1 MSKEGDLVT
10 DKGDAQLVEAC
21 LEGDRAAYAELIRRH
36 AARVYAVCLAIA
48 GTSADAEDLA
58 QEALVKGFMELD
70 SLRDRE
76 RFGAW
81 VATIA
86 TNLSRNF
93 ARTRANQKRLLA
105 AMPDCPR
112 PDAESSSAVRR
123 MLWRLPERER
133 ILLMLYYF
141 ENRSTESI
149 AATLGISTAAV
160 HTRLCRARGEL
171 RKLIE
176 KSEARNEK

>member
-1 MSKEGDLVT
+1 VT
-10 DKGDAQLVEAC
+10 EKPDGILVEAC
-21 LEGDRAAYAELIRRH
+21 VQGDRAAYAELVKRH
-36 AARVYAVCLAIA
+36 AGRVYAICLAIVGA
-48 GTSADAEDLA
+48 PADAEDLA

-76 RFGAW
+76 HFGAW

-86 TNLSRNF
+86 GNLSRNF
-93 ARTRANQKRLLA
+93 IRQRANQKRLLA
-105 AMPDCPR
+105 TIPDCPGQI
-112 PDAESSSAVRR
+112 PEGSSGVRR
-123 MLWRLPERER
+123 MLWKLPETMRVP
-133 ILLMLYYF
+133 LMLYYF
-141 ENRSTESI
+141 EDRSTESI

-176 KSEARNEK
+176 KAEARDEE